1 MSDILIK
8 GMEMPKS
15 CEQCNMFN
23 LIKDINVF
31 RCGANNEYY
40 EADFD
45 YHNIRHP
52 DCPIVEVPTPHGDLI
67 DSADIIDEI
76 NRVTFVSQYDY
87 NTAYDIV
94 GQADVVVEAE
104 VSE

>member
-1 MSDILIK
+1 MSVLIK

-15 CEQCNMFN
+15 NTMFTVT
-23 LIKDINVF
+23 LRVRQDGTAEFISTSGETVKSF
-31 RCGANNEYY
+31 PM
-40 EADFD
+40 F
-45 YHNIRHP
+45 
-52 DCPIVEVPTPHGDLI
+52 EVPTPHGDLI

-104 VSE
+104 

>member
-1 MSDILIK
+1 
-8 GMEMPKS
+8 MPES
-15 CEQCNMFN
+15 CDECALRSLGFGKMF
-23 LIKDINVF
+23 
-31 RCGANNEYY
+31 
-40 EADFD
+40 
-45 YHNIRHP
+45 
-52 DCPIVEVPTPHGDLI
+52 CPITGEDVSNQDYAKNRHEKCPLVEIHTPHGDLI

-104 VSE
+104 E